1 MRRRGAKYARDPER
15 SISDAGRQ
23 NQQRLAV
30 VLAVTRAR
38 VVGAGGGSM
47 EKRLLQLAVA
57 VAGLVPVGAGL
68 AGALLGPAMQ
78 GQIGD
83 AALNSH
89 YRYLS
94 GLLLGVGLLF
104 WSTIP
109 NIERQG
115 ARFGTLTTIVVIGG
129 FCRALGTLIAGPP
142 GLIMSLALVMELV
155 VTPGLYLWRQRV
167 GRLAAVDDGPAG
179 R

>member
-1 MRRRGAKYARDPER
+1 
-15 SISDAGRQ
+15 
-23 NQQRLAV
+23 
-30 VLAVTRAR
+30 
-38 VVGAGGGSM
+38 M

-57 VAGLVPVGAGL
+57 IAGLVPVGAGL

-78 GQIGD
+78 GQVGD
-83 AALNSH
+83 AALDSH

-94 GLLLGVGLLF
+94 GLLLGIGLLF

-109 NIERQG
+109 RIERQG
-115 ARFGTLTTIVVIGG
+115 QRFGLLTAIVVVGG
-129 FCRALGTLIAGPP
+129 ASRALGTLIIGPP
-142 GLIMSLALVMELV
+142 GVIMSLALVMELV

-167 GRLAAVDDGPAG
+167 GRLAAVDETPTG